1 MGSDA
6 PNVWIRSSAG
16 ELVRADALIHL
27 RCGDGQVE
35 ATCADGRSVL
45 LTGPGCPADF
55 HVQLLLELSRVR
67 LDDRSIVVICPLV
80 TTDGARWTRAAADDL
95 VRSGEV
101 GGQV

>member
-1 MGSDA
+1 MGSEA
-6 PNVWIRSSAG
+6 ANVWIRSSAG

-55 HVQLLLELSRVR
+55 HLQLLWELSRVR
-67 LDDRSIVVICPLV
+67 LDDRWIVVISPEV
-80 TTDGARWTRAAADDL
+80 TADGARWARATANDL
-95 VRSGEV
+95 VSHPR
-101 GGQV
+101 